1 MGLVRIDAH
10 IVRAKKSQREGHRY
24 SRWGRSSQLANDPV
38 KVKVWCASLGVTQ
51 MCRGCFNPLILQ
63 KDLFQ
68 GGSDHAFDGGPMST
82 TRRNFM
88 ALSVAAATAA
98 ATGSGAVAAPADL
111 GADVIFKGGKII
123 PIPGG
128 APVKELAVG
137 GGKILALGPE
147 NAINGLKTKNT
158 QIIDLQGRV
167 LMPGFIDPHNH
178 TILSALIFELLT
190 DVGYTKFPTRG
201 KLLSELRA
209 MAMRTPPGQ
218 WILCSN
224 FDNLLQGGDLSR
236 EELDGVSTTNPI
248 FVWYTNGHDACVN
261 SLALKVTEIPDN
273 IGTLPGG
280 GHFGRGENGQFN
292 GLVFEE
298 SAMKKVL
305 LPALPKITPQL
316 AVKAVSDYLRTVA
329 AVGNTTVHEPGTL
342 SSRWIAPFAKLSNRL
357 ACRTSASLMYDD
369 MKGIE
374 PYRSLGLGSKATQL
388 PNSLFSLYGIKIVGD
403 GSNQTETGAQ
413 TLPYLD
419 TTDKGSTNYDAAQL
433 KQMVAEVKAAG
444 LPVLIHCNG
453 DYTIDISLD
462 AIEAAYG
469 NSTSNGINRIE
480 HSTMARPD
488 QIQRMKKLNVEPSFL
503 MNHVRF
509 YGAAYRDQIFGPQRA
524 SFTDPAG
531 ACVKA
536 DLPFS
541 LHTDSPCSPPG
552 SLALVSTAVTR
563 RCDIDG
569 STIGYDQ
576 AITLDRALRAVTI
589 DAARQI
595 GMADRIGSLEKGKDA
610 DLVILESDPY
620 KTDPRKIGD
629 IKISETWVAGE
640 KKYSS

>member
-1 MGLVRIDAH
+1 
-10 IVRAKKSQREGHRY
+10 
-24 SRWGRSSQLANDPV
+24 
-38 KVKVWCASLGVTQ
+38 
-51 MCRGCFNPLILQ
+51 MCRGCFTPLILH
-63 KDLFQ
+63 KDCFEGGRDRLF
-68 GGSDHAFDGGPMST
+68 DHGAASP

-88 ALSVAAATAA
+88 AYSVAAAAA
-98 ATGSGAVAAPADL
+98 AASVSGGQAAPATDT
-111 GADVIFKGGKII
+111 GAEVIFKGGKII
-123 PIPGG
+123 PVPGA
-128 APVKELAVG
+128 APVKALAIG
-137 GGKILALGPE
+137 GGKILALGSE
-147 NAINGLKTKNT
+147 SAVDALKTKNS
-158 QIIDLQGRV
+158 QIVDLRGRV
-167 LMPGFIDPHNH
+167 LMPGFVDPHNH
-178 TILSALIFELLT
+178 TVLSALIFELLT

-201 KLLSELRA
+201 QLLNELRA
-209 MAMRTPPGQ
+209 LTARTPPGQ

-236 EELDGVSTTNPI
+236 EELDAISTNHPI

-261 SLALKVTEIPDN
+261 SLALKLTNIPDN
-273 IGTLPGG
+273 IGALPGG
-280 GHFGRGENGQFN
+280 GHFGRDEKGQLN
-292 GLVFEE
+292 GLVYEE

-316 AVKAVSDYLRTVA
+316 AVKAVSDYLRSVA

-342 SSRWIAPFAKLSNRL
+342 RSDWITPFARLSNRL
-357 ACRTSASLMYDD
+357 ACRTSASLMYED

-374 PYRSLGLGSKATQL
+374 PYRGLGLGAKATRL
-388 PNSLFSLYGIKIVGD
+388 PNSLFSLYGVKIIGD

-419 TTDKGSTNYDAAQL
+419 TDNNGSANYDAARM

-453 DYTIDISLD
+453 DHTIDISLD

-469 NSTSNGINRIE
+469 GSTSNGINRIE

-488 QIQRMKKLNVEPSFL
+488 QIQRMKKLNVQPSFL

-509 YGAAYRDQIFGPQRA
+509 YGAAYRDQIFGPERA
-524 SFTDPAG
+524 AFTDPAG

-569 STIGYDQ
+569 STIGRDQ
-576 AITLDRALRAVTI
+576 AVTLDQALRAVTI

-595 GMADRIGSLEKGKDA
+595 GMGDRIGSLEQGKEA
-610 DLVILESDPY
+610 DLVILETDPY
-620 KTDPRKIGD
+620 KTEPAKLGA

-640 KKYSS
+640 KKYGG